1 MRLFLLAMA
10 AALPWSGAALAENLP
25 TSSSVPAAV
34 TPPAL
39 PSAAPAVEDQPM
51 ISQGNP
57 AWSWIPLGR
66 STIGKIGCLSMSL
79 YDAFVQM
86 GLLAAGS
93 TDPGAFVRMLSAY
106 GLFTSNGDLRWD
118 LDRLFPVWIERTRA
132 FGSAALN
139 KAAAALSNGKKVL
152 LQVRTARGTF
162 HWVGVS
168 RIVNGDAEIR
178 DPNGGRTEWLGDTY
192 RIDSI
197 RGMVTIAAQ

>member
-25 TSSSVPAAV
+25 TSTTVSAANIETPAA
-34 TPPAL
+34 AL
-39 PSAAPAVEDQPM
+39 PSEELPM
-51 ISQGNP
+51 VSQGDP
-57 AWSWIPLGR
+57 AWSWIRLGR

-79 YDAFVQM
+79 YDAFVQL
-86 GLLAAGS
+86 GLLTAGS
-93 TDPGAFVRMLSAY
+93 TDPGAFVRMLRAY
-106 GLFTSNGDLRWD
+106 GLFTPNGDLRWD

-132 FGSAALN
+132 FGDSALN
-139 KAAAALSNGKKVL
+139 KAAAALSSGKKVL
-152 LQVRTARGTF
+152 LQVRTVRGTF

-178 DPNGGRTEWLGDTY
+178 DPNGGRTEWLGSTY